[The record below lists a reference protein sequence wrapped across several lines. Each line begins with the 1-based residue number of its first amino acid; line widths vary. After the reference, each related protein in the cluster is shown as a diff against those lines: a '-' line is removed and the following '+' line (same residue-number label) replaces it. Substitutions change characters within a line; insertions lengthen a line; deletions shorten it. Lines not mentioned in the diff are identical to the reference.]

1 MPLYEVRCEAQH
13 DAELSIPLAAADEP
27 LTCPTCGATAR
38 RRISAPRLGR
48 GNDPRARLIEST
60 RASAHAPQ
68 VVDAVPPPTRG
79 GSPSGPRTTGDP
91 RHARLPRP

>member
-13 DAELSIPLAAADEP
+13 VAELSIPLAAADEP
-27 LTCPTCGATAR
+27 IACPDCGADAR
-38 RRISAPRLGR
+38 RLLSSPRIGR

-79 GSPSGPRTTGDP
+79 GSPSRPRTTGDP
-91 RHARLPRP
+91 RHAKLPRP